1 MVDASDVGRIDQAKN
16 ELDSLLEMPEL
27 QQTPFVI
34 FGNKVDKRD
43 SLTEDLLRERLGLSY
58 HQTYGKDASHKNAGA
73 RPVEIFMCSV
83 LKRAGYG
90 DGFQWLS
97 NFIK

>member
-1 MVDASDVGRIDQAKN
+1 M
-16 ELDSLLEMPEL
+16 
-27 QQTPFVI
+27 
-34 FGNKVDKRD
+34 DKRD
-43 SLTEDLLRERLGLSY
+43 ALTEDALRDRLGLGY
-58 HQTYGKDASHKNAGA
+58 HQTYGKDASVKNASA

-90 DGFQWLS
+90 EGFQWLS